1 MEKKTSDAQMRATRK
16 WQEKNPERRR
26 YNSYKSSARSFIRNH
41 ATEEDLQELESLI
54 QERRQKLEEEEG
66 V

>member
-1 MEKKTSDAQMRATRK
+1 MDKKTSDAQMRATRK

-41 ATEEDLQELESLI
+41 ATFEDLEELKEIIAARESFLENQE
-54 QERRQKLEEEEG
+54 
-66 V
+66 